1 MMIRVLFCVLLSG
14 ILCQVQAQQ
23 LAVPE
28 YLLYTG
34 KSYVEYPPVQVGS
47 PTYKNFN
54 FDSDTDLSYHG
65 QHYAGRMLI
74 YDLVLDEV
82 VIFHPEKDIP
92 LILPK
97 EWVDGF
103 VIKQDTF
110 VNLNTQGWSGLPSNG
125 YYHKY
130 YNSGDLLCFASYSKV
145 LKDEAHQGGRSRVF
159 NETIRYFVRTN
170 NLEPFQEVS
179 KLRQL
184 LRLDPENRRKNRRA
198 LYNMGLHTK
207 DKLGEAI
214 VLVLS
219 NMNQDTVE

>member
-1 MMIRVLFCVLLSG
+1 MSG
-14 ILCQVQAQQ
+14 ILSQVQAQQ
-23 LAVPE
+23 LSVPE

-34 KSYVEYPPVQVGS
+34 KSYVEYPPIQVGS
-47 PTYKNFN
+47 PTYKNYN

-74 YDLVLDEV
+74 YDLVLDEL

-97 EWVDGF
+97 EWVDNF

-110 VNLNTQGWSGLPSNG
+110 VNLGTDVWSGLPTAG

-130 YNSGDLLCFASYSKV
+130 FDSGDLLCFASYSKI
-145 LKDEAHQGGRSRVF
+145 LKDEAYHGGRSRVF
-159 NETIRYFVRTN
+159 IETIRYFIRSN
-170 NLEPFQEVS
+170 ESESFQEVS
-179 KLRQL
+179 TLRQL

-198 LYNMGLHTK
+198 LYNLGLHTK

-214 VLVLS
+214 ILVLS
-219 NMNQDTVE
+219 NMSQDTGE